1 MDSRSQQ
8 PMIICSSSGSR
19 QQGSGNALNLY
30 LLRCIEKIKKCGTTG
45 NSSSFDNISSG
56 NNGTNLSPLSIGRRY
71 ALVAVTCE
79 SEYIGKVTGR
89 TPQSAADQNASN
101 QSIRRS
107 PLCNVDQNP
116 VPGFVLDSTVTGS

>member
-8 PMIICSSSGSR
+8 PMINCSSS
-19 QQGSGNALNLY
+19 
-30 LLRCIEKIKKCGTTG
+30 
-45 NSSSFDNISSG
+45 
-56 NNGTNLSPLSIGRRY
+56 GTNLSPLSSGRRY

-89 TPQSAADQNASN
+89 TPLSAVDQNASN

-107 PLCNVDQNP
+107 PLCNVDQNA
-116 VPGFVLDSTVTGS
+116 VPGFVLDSTITGS